1 MVFNITLKCTI
12 QKCLDL
18 VGEPSKIRWLK
29 EGMRLRLVIKEDAY
43 FGFPVTVLKVNYLDD
58 ENIELKIGL
67 ITQEPYNREFI
78 LKQDKL
84 YLAIATTKLG
94 RCKIA
99 SCKI

>member
-1 MVFNITLKCTI
+1 VLNITLKCTI

-18 VGEPSKIRWLK
+18 TKEPSKIRWLK

-43 FGFPVTVLKVNYLDD
+43 FGFPITVLKVNYLDD
-58 ENIELKIGL
+58 ENIELNIEL
-67 ITQEPYNREFI
+67 ITQKPYNREFI

-84 YLAIATTKLG
+84 YIAVATKKLG
-94 RCKIA
+94 RCKIV